1 MERIAIFAALRWE
14 CRPVLRRLRQ
24 VRRERIAGCTVWKG
38 AAPAAEVWVI
48 QTGMGLERASAAA
61 QAVAAASEFDLFLST
76 GCAGALVPSLVPGDV
91 TIATTVVGDS
101 PTNRC
106 DTDAPTRSHLQRCAD
121 RAGLRTILAPVLC
134 SAHVLSSAAA
144 KREAAITT
152 GAVAV
157 EMEGTAIAHGA
168 ARAGVPFAS
177 VRAILDRSDT
187 ELDGSTPFLD
197 PASGAVR
204 PLALAGYLAAHPGAL
219 PGLLALQRMMAAA
232 RASLEKLFESFLA
245 DGGDT
250 AREHTAS

>member
-48 QTGMGLERASAAA
+48 QTGMGPERASAAA
-61 QAVAAASEFDLFLST
+61 QAVAAAGAFDLFLST
-76 GCAGALVPSLVPGDV
+76 GCAGALVPSLMPGDLS
-91 TIATTVVGDS
+91 IATTVVGNAS
-101 PTNRC
+101 RY
-106 DTDAPTRSHLQRCAD
+106 DTDPATRSRLQLCAD

-144 KREAAITT
+144 KREAATTT

-157 EMEGTAIAHGA
+157 EMEGAAIARCA
-168 ARAGVPFAS
+168 AGAGVPFAS

-232 RASLEKLFESFLA
+232 RASLEKLFETFLA
-245 DGGDT
+245 EAAGDT
-250 AREHTAS
+250 AREPAAS